1 MNETLTVDIIL
12 LCAYTI
18 YDRNLIFQCNSIDKL
33 RKIGY
38 NINAR

>member
-18 YDRNLIFQCNSIDKL
+18 YDRNLIYLCKPLDKL
-33 RKIGY
+33 KKIGL
-38 NINAR
+38 

>member
-12 LCAYTI
+12 LGAYTI
-18 YDRNLIFQCNSIDKL
+18 YDRNLIYQCKSLDKS
-33 RKIGY
+33 RKTGY

>member
-18 YDRNLIFQCNSIDKL
+18 YDRNLIYQCKPLDKS

>member
-1 MNETLTVDIIL
+1 MASLLSLDIIL
-12 LCAYTI
+12 LRAYTI
-18 YDRNLIFQCNSIDKL
+18 YDRNLIYQCKPLDKS